1 MKRITIDPVTR
12 LEGHGKVEVFLND
25 SGEVENVYL
34 QIPEL
39 RGFEKFCI
47 GRPVEELP
55 RITTQICG
63 VCPEAHHMASSKAC
77 DAVYHTEPPLIG
89 KKLRELFYST
99 FFVTDHTTHFYILG
113 GPDFVV
119 GPEASPAERNIIG
132 VIAKVGAEVGLKVIN
147 LRKHCHNIIKLMGGR
162 SIHPV
167 FSIPG
172 GVSKA
177 ITEEERRQI
186 EDVAKEAVEFGKFT
200 LQIFEDIVLKNSAY
214 VKLIT
219 SDAYAHK
226 TYYMGLVDKNN
237 QINFYEGM
245 VRVVDPDGKEFAKF
259 EAKDY
264 RDHIAEHVEPWT
276 YLKFPYLK
284 RVGWKGIVDGKD
296 SGVYRATPL
305 SRCNAA
311 DGIGTP
317 IAQKEYEKMFETLGG
332 KPVHATLATHWARVV
347 ELMYAA
353 ERMLDLA
360 TDTDIARLAR
370 ELSSKGFDKALYA
383 QVRTMPR
390 ETPTEGVGVVEAP
403 RGTLY
408 HHYVTDDKGI
418 VKDVNLIV
426 GTTNNNAAISLSLKK
441 AAKAVIKKNGEI
453 TEGALNLVEMAFRA
467 YDPCFGCAT
476 HSLPGRMPLEIV
488 VYDGQGKKVSQKR
501 RF

>member
-12 LEGHGKVEVFLND
+12 LEGHGKIEVFLND
-25 SGEVENVYL
+25 GGEVENVYL

-39 RGFEKFCI
+39 RGFEKFCV

-63 VCPEAHHMASSKAC
+63 VCPEAHHIASSKAC
-77 DAVYHTEPPLIG
+77 DAVYHVEPPLVG
-89 KKLRELFYST
+89 RKLRELFYST

-113 GPDFVV
+113 GPDFIV

-132 VIAKVGAEVGLKVIN
+132 VIGKVGAEVGLRVIN
-147 LRKHCHNIIKLMGGR
+147 LRKQCHNVIKLMGGR

-172 GVSKA
+172 GVSKPV
-177 ITEEERRQI
+177 TEEERQEI
-186 EDVAKEAVEFGKFT
+186 EGVAKEAVDFGKFT
-200 LQIFEDIVLKNSAY
+200 LKVFEDIVLKNSAY

-226 TYYMGLVDKNN
+226 TYYMGLVDKDNR
-237 QINFYEGM
+237 INFYDGM

-259 EAKDY
+259 EGKDY
-264 RDHIAEHVEPWT
+264 LDHIAERVEPWT

-284 RVGWKGIVDGKD
+284 KVGWKGLVDGKD

-311 DGIGTP
+311 DGIATP
-317 IAQKEYEKMFETLGG
+317 IAQQEYQKMYETLGG

-360 TDTDIARLAR
+360 TDSDIARLAR
-370 ELSSKGFDKALYA
+370 ELGSRGFDKGLYS
-383 QVRTMPR
+383 QVRTIPK

-408 HHYVTDDKGI
+408 HHYKTDEKGI
-418 VKDVNLIV
+418 VKDANLVV

-476 HSLPGRMPLEIV
+476 HSLPGKMPLELV
-488 VYDGQGKKVSQKR
+488 VYDSQGKEVARKR
-501 RF
+501 RI